1 MENIYLASIKKERRL
16 LEVAKQKKKERKK
29 ERKKKKKRE
38 REREREREKISDC

>member
-29 ERKKKKKRE
+29 ERKKKK
-38 REREREREKISDC
+38 REREKGREREDL